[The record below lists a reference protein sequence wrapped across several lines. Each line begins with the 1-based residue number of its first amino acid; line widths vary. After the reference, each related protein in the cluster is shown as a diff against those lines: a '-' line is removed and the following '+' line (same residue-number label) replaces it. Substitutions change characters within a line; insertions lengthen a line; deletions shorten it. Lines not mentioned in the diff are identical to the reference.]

1 VESADHPIAIS
12 PASGDWLPPSAA
24 FTPAEI
30 PRLFEADSPLLRRNP
45 YALSAPSNTQR
56 ARRSDWKVFATFC
69 AERQY
74 LALPAS
80 PAVVAAFIETMST
93 PTATRPARAVATL
106 ERYIS
111 TIAHAHALA
120 ELPDPTRTAYV
131 RGAYR
136 QFARG
141 RPTSQPKQALRW
153 EHVQHALATLRT
165 DSITWDLRAKALLA
179 VAYSTMAR
187 RAELVALAVEDLSMY
202 TTGDG
207 TALIRMT
214 KVGREEPR
222 YLTPE
227 VVTHLRTWLDH
238 VQITSGPVFRRIEN
252 SGTVGRRALH
262 PQEVAREFQRIARR
276 LNATASHAEP
286 AWPAL
291 RLGAHS
297 TRIGA
302 AHDLAAAGIDLTS
315 IMHSGG
321 WNDPK
326 MPRYYTRELAAKDSG
341 MARMARRRTAAELN
355 AKAPLNS
362 SLPVESQEGDV
373 PPTGGSPDPPQP

>member
-1 VESADHPIAIS
+1 MESADQPIAIS
-12 PASGDWLPPSAA
+12 PPAGDWLPQNAA

-45 YALSAPSNTQR
+45 YALSAPPNTQR
-56 ARRSDWKVFATFC
+56 ARRSDWKVFTTFC

-80 PAVVAAFIETMST
+80 PVVVAAFIETMST
-93 PTATRPARAVATL
+93 PTATRPARTVATL

-120 ELPDPTRTAYV
+120 DLPDPTRTAYV
-131 RGAYR
+131 KGAYR
-136 QFARG
+136 QHTRG

-153 EHVQHALATLRT
+153 EHVQYALETLRT
-165 DSITWDLRAKALLA
+165 ASLTWDLRAKALLA

-187 RAELVALAVEDLSMY
+187 RAELVDLTVEDLSLDA
-202 TTGDG
+202 TGDG
-207 TALIRMT
+207 TVLIRMT
-214 KVGREEPR
+214 KVDREEPR
-222 YLTPE
+222 YLAPQ
-227 VVTHLRTWLDH
+227 VVTHLRNWLDH
-238 VQITSGPVFRRIEN
+238 AQIKSGAIFRRIEN
-252 SGTVGRRALH
+252 SGAVGQRALH

-276 LNATASHAEP
+276 LNAKAPNGELP
-286 AWPAL
+286 WPAL

-302 AHDLAAAGIDLTS
+302 AHDLAASGIDLTS

-341 MARMARRRTAAELN
+341 MARMIRIRSGIQASFPASDREVEDRPPRR
-355 AKAPLNS
+355 
-362 SLPVESQEGDV
+362 
-373 PPTGGSPDPPQP
+373 

>member
-1 VESADHPIAIS
+1 MESAENPIATS
-12 PASGDWLPPSAA
+12 PAAGDWLPQSAA

-30 PRLFEADSPLLRRNP
+30 PRLFGADSPLLRRNP
-45 YALSAPSNTQR
+45 YALSAPTNTQR
-56 ARRSDWKVFATFC
+56 ARRSDWKVFTTFC

-93 PTATRPARAVATL
+93 PTAARPARAVATL
-106 ERYIS
+106 DRYVS

-131 RGAYR
+131 KGAYR
-136 QFARG
+136 QHTRG
-141 RPTSQPKQALRW
+141 QPASQPKQALRW
-153 EHVQHALATLRT
+153 EHVRHALAALGT
-165 DSITWDLRAKALLA
+165 DSLPWVLRAKALLT

-187 RAELVALAVEDLSMY
+187 RAELVALSVEDLSLDA
-202 TTGDG
+202 TGDG
-207 TALIRMT
+207 TALVRMT
-214 KVGREEPR
+214 KVDREEPR

-227 VVTHLRTWLDH
+227 AVTHLRAWLDH
-238 VQITSGPVFRRIEN
+238 ARITSGPVFRRIEN
-252 SGTVGRRALH
+252 SGAVGQRALH

-276 LNATASHAEP
+276 LNATAP
-286 AWPAL
+286 AGTTSWPAL
-291 RLGAHS
+291 RIGAHS

-326 MPRYYTRELAAKDSG
+326 MPRYYTRELAAKHSG
-341 MARMARRRTAAELN
+341 MARMMRTRPVADRKL
-355 AKAPLNS
+355 PTS
-362 SLPVESQEGDV
+362 SEHHSTDDGLHSAGR
-373 PPTGGSPDPPQP
+373 PPSRV

>member
-1 VESADHPIAIS
+1 MESAYQPIATS
-12 PASGDWLPPSAA
+12 PAAGDWLPPNAA

-30 PRLFEADSPLLRRNP
+30 SRLFEADSPLLRRNP
-45 YALSAPSNTQR
+45 YALSAPSNTKR
-56 ARRSDWKVFATFC
+56 AHRSDWKVFTTFC

-80 PAVVAAFIETMST
+80 PAVVAAFIEAMST
-93 PTATRPARAVATL
+93 PTATRSARAVATL

-131 RGAYR
+131 KGAYR
-136 QFARG
+136 QFSRG
-141 RPTSQPKQALRW
+141 RPASQPKQALRW
-153 EHVQHALATLRT
+153 EHVQHALAALQTKSL
-165 DSITWDLRAKALLA
+165 TWDLRAKAMLA
-179 VAYSTMAR
+179 VGYSTMAR
-187 RAELVALAVEDLSMY
+187 RAELVALTVGDISLDTA
-202 TTGDG
+202 GDG

-214 KVGREEPR
+214 KVDRNEPR
-222 YLTPE
+222 YLSPE
-227 VVTHLRTWLDH
+227 VVGHLKAWLAH
-238 VQITSGPVFRRIEN
+238 SGVATGPIFRRIEN
-252 SGTVGRRALH
+252 SGAIGQRALH
-262 PQEVAREFQRIARR
+262 PQEVARVFQRIGQL
-276 LNATASHAEP
+276 LNAGALPEHRP
-286 AWPAL
+286 WPEV

-341 MARMARRRTAAELN
+341 MARMLRMRSATE
-355 AKAPLNS
+355 AKS
-362 SLPVESQEGDV
+362 
-373 PPTGGSPDPPQP
+373 T

>member
-1 VESADHPIAIS
+1 MESAEQPIAPSI
-12 PASGDWLPPSAA
+12 AAGEWLPPSAA

-45 YALSAPSNTQR
+45 YALSAPANTQR
-56 ARRSDWKVFATFC
+56 ARRSDWKVFTTFC

-74 LALPAS
+74 LSLPAS
-80 PAVVAAFIETMST
+80 PAVVAAFIEAMST

-131 RGAYR
+131 KGAYR
-136 QFARG
+136 QLTRG
-141 RPTSQPKQALRW
+141 RPSSQPKQALRW
-153 EHVQHALATLRT
+153 EHVQYALATLRT
-165 DSITWDLRAKALLA
+165 DSLTWDLRAKALLA

-187 RAELVALAVEDLSMY
+187 RAELVALTVDDLSLDG
-202 TTGDG
+202 TGDG

-214 KVGREEPR
+214 KVDREEPR

-227 VVTHLRTWLDH
+227 VVTHLRAWLDH
-238 VQITSGPVFRRIEN
+238 AQITSGPIFRRLQN
-252 SGTVGRRALH
+252 SGAVGRRALH

-276 LNATASHAEP
+276 LNATAHHGEP
-286 AWPAL
+286 SWPTI

-341 MARMARRRTAAELN
+341 MARMVRARRGTNGDAA
-355 AKAPLNS
+355 
-362 SLPVESQEGDV
+362 
-373 PPTGGSPDPPQP
+373 

>member
-1 VESADHPIAIS
+1 VESPAHPIATS
-12 PASGDWLPPSAA
+12 PAAGDWLPPNAA
-24 FTPAEI
+24 LTPAEI
-30 PRLFEADSPLLRRNP
+30 ARLFEADSPLLRRNP
-45 YALSAPSNTQR
+45 YALSAPPNTQR
-56 ARRSDWKVFATFC
+56 ARRSDWRAFTTFC

-80 PAVVAAFIETMST
+80 PAVVAAFIEAMST
-93 PTATRPARAVATL
+93 PTAARPARAVATL
-106 ERYIS
+106 ERYVS
-111 TIAHAHALA
+111 TIAHAHALT

-131 RGAYR
+131 KGAYR
-136 QFARG
+136 QHTRG
-141 RPTSQPKQALRW
+141 RPASQPKQALRW
-153 EHVQHALATLRT
+153 AHVQHALEALRT
-165 DSITWDLRAKALLA
+165 ASLTWDLRAKALLA

-187 RAELVALAVEDLSMY
+187 RAELVALTMEDLSLDA
-202 TTGDG
+202 TGDG

-214 KVGREEPR
+214 KVDREEPR

-227 VVTHLRTWLDH
+227 VVTHLRAWLNH
-238 VQITSGPVFRRIEN
+238 AKITSGAVFRRIEN
-252 SGTVGRRALH
+252 SGAVGQRALH

-276 LNATASHAEP
+276 LNARAPDGEP
-286 AWPAL
+286 LWPAL

-326 MPRYYTRELAAKDSG
+326 MPRYYTRELAAKSSG
-341 MARMARRRTAAELN
+341 MARMARARR
-355 AKAPLNS
+355 
-362 SLPVESQEGDV
+362 Q
-373 PPTGGSPDPPQP
+373 

>member
-1 VESADHPIAIS
+1 MESPAHPIAIS
-12 PASGDWLPPSAA
+12 PAAGDWLPPTAA
-24 FTPAEI
+24 FMPSEI

-45 YALSAPSNTQR
+45 YALSGPANTQR
-56 ARRSDWKVFATFC
+56 ARRSDWKVFTTFC

-80 PAVVAAFIETMST
+80 PAVVAAFIEALST
-93 PTATRPARAVATL
+93 PTTTRPARAVATL

-111 TIAHAHALA
+111 TIAHAHAVA

-131 RGAYR
+131 KGAYR
-136 QFARG
+136 QYTRR
-141 RPTSQPKQALRW
+141 RPASQPKQALRW
-153 EHVQHALATLRT
+153 EHVQHALATLKT
-165 DSITWDLRAKALLA
+165 KSLAWDLRAKAMLA

-187 RAELVALAVEDLSMY
+187 RAELVALRVEDLSLDPL
-202 TTGDG
+202 GDG

-222 YLTPE
+222 YLSPKA
-227 VVTHLRTWLDH
+227 VAALRAWLSHAD
-238 VQITSGPVFRRIEN
+238 IASGPIFRRIEN
-252 SGTVGRRALH
+252 SGAVGQRALH
-262 PQEVAREFQRIARR
+262 PQEVARAFQRAGRV
-276 LNATASHAEP
+276 LNADASTTERP
-286 AWPAL
+286 WPDL

-321 WNDPK
+321 WDDPK

-341 MARMARRRTAAELN
+341 MARMVRLRR
-355 AKAPLNS
+355 AKE
-362 SLPVESQEGDV
+362 V
-373 PPTGGSPDPPQP
+373 